1 MFVYFAGH
9 GSMDNTTKAM
19 LNGKRHY
26 PLEKSLRNLAKCDGS
41 YVMGVFDCC
50 REKLDPNLATRGGG
64 GAMDI
69 DEEDMD
75 DAVNLEDSQEN
86 FIMTYG
92 CQPSSGVP

>member
-1 MFVYFAGH
+1 
-9 GSMDNTTKAM
+9 MDNTTKAM